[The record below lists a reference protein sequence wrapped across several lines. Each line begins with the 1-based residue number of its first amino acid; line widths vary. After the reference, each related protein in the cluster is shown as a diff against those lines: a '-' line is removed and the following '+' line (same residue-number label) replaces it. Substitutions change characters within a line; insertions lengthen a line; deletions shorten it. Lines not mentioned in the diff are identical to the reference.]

1 MAVSAQGEQN
11 SKETIK
17 LLMLGDSGVGK
28 SCLMIRFTKSTFSS
42 QMMGTTGIDMGVK
55 EMIINDRTVKIQI
68 WDTAGQ
74 ERFHSIA
81 RTYYQGA
88 HGIIL
93 AYDVN
98 DRTSFNNIPVWLED
112 IRKYTNS
119 VNILLVG
126 NKIDLKKVVSDTE
139 AKDFAQSASIPFI
152 LTSAKNDENV
162 QEAFFNLIK
171 TILDS
176 GIAIKPKT
184 KSLKDRKNSCKKGC
198 CSK

>member
-28 SCLMIRFTKSTFSS
+28 SCLMIRFTKSIFSP

-55 EMIINDRTVKIQI
+55 EMTIHNRTVKIQI

-93 AYDVN
+93 AYDVS

-126 NKIDLKKVVSDTE
+126 NKIDLKKVVSDAE
-139 AKDFAQSASIPFI
+139 AKDFAQSSSIPFI

-176 GIAIKPKT
+176 GIVMKPKS
-184 KSLKDRKNSCKKGC
+184 KSLKDRKNPSKKGC

>member
-1 MAVSAQGEQN
+1 MAVQAEPS

-55 EMIINDRTVKIQI
+55 EMNIQNRYVKIQI

-93 AYDVN
+93 CYDVN

-126 NKIDLKKVVSDTE
+126 NKIDLKKVVTDAE
-139 AKDFAQSASIPFI
+139 AREFAKSASIPFI

-162 QEAFFNLIK
+162 QEAFANLIK

-176 GIAIKPKT
+176 GIVVRQEK
-184 KSLKDRKNSCKKGC
+184 KSLKDRNNPGKKGC
-198 CSK
+198 C